1 MSVKYLNTAVMVAT
15 MLWLN
20 AGASGQNAKSRF
32 EVMDATVEQIH
43 DAMKEHRLSAHELV
57 QDYLDRINAYNTTI
71 NCVIA
76 TNKDALADADK
87 LDAEFKASGKFTGS
101 LHGIPVLIK
110 DQVDV
115 ANMPTTLGSVLFKD
129 YVPPVDSVVV
139 AKLRK
144 QGAIILGKATLGE
157 FGGGDAFGSLFGVT
171 HNPYDLDR
179 TVGGSSGGSG
189 ACLSANF
196 STLAVGEEGFASI
209 RRPSAWNSVV
219 GMRPTPGL
227 VTRTG
232 IYAGWPEKTGQLG
245 PMARTVTDMARMLD
259 VMVGYDPED
268 PLTSLGLGNT
278 PTVSYTTFLKKE
290 GLKGARIGI
299 IRESMGDH
307 SEPDT
312 DDYKK
317 VDAVFEHAIGELKAA
332 GAVLIDPL
340 PTLNIKDALALRA
353 TAPGEAEQSFENWVK
368 RNPNT
373 PYHTIQ
379 DVKNNPDVSKIVPYP
394 KEQTWAKPTPP
405 PDWAKYAKFVDA
417 RDRLAYQL
425 WNLMA
430 ENHLDAIVFKTVE
443 HQPTLIKDGLNP
455 PYYNQRGVTSIN
467 TFLIHAAA
475 MSVPAGFTSDNLPV
489 GITFF
494 GRPFSEPTLLKIAYS
509 YEQTTHHRVIPKSV
523 PDLGSAKASS
533 FPVLLQHRHA
543 PTLLAV
549 FEAQLTRLH
558 S

>member
-1 MSVKYLNTAVMVAT
+1 MICIRMQRSAAYLAVGVA
-15 MLWLN
+15 LVVP
-20 AGASGQNAKSRF
+20 APARGQAAKPKF
-32 EVMDATVEQIH
+32 DVMEATVEQIH
-43 DAMKEHRLSAHELV
+43 AAMREHRLTAHELV
-57 QDYLDRINAYNTTI
+57 QDYLDRIQAYNTTI

-76 TNKDALADADK
+76 TNNQALADADK
-87 LDAEFKASGKFTGS
+87 LDAEFKSTGHLAGS

-129 YVPPVDSVVV
+129 YVPPTDSVVV
-139 AKLRK
+139 AKLRG

-157 FGGGDAFGSLFGVT
+157 FGGGDAFGSGFGVT

-189 ACLSANF
+189 ACLSANL
-196 STLAVGEEGFASI
+196 STLALGEEGFASI
-209 RRPSAWNSVV
+209 RRPSAWNSTV

-245 PMARTVTDMARMLD
+245 PMARTVADMAKMLD
-259 VMVGYDPED
+259 AMVGYDPAD
-268 PLTSLGLGNT
+268 PLTALGVGNV
-278 PTVSYTTFLKKE
+278 PSVSYATFLKKD

-317 VDAVFEHAIGELKAA
+317 VDVVFEHAVGELKAA
-332 GAVLIDPL
+332 GAVVIDPL
-340 PTLNIKDALALRA
+340 PTLNIKEALAARA
-353 TAPGEAEQSFENWVK
+353 NAPGEAEESFENWVS
-368 RNPNT
+368 RNPST
-373 PYHTIQ
+373 PYHSLE
-379 DVKNNPDVSKIVPYP
+379 DVKKNPDVVKILPYT
-394 KEQTWAKPTPP
+394 KEQTWEKPAPP
-405 PDWAKYAKFVDA
+405 PDPAKYARFIVA
-417 RDRLAYQL
+417 RDKLAYQL

-430 ENHLDAIVFKTVE
+430 ENRLDAIVFKTVE

-475 MSVPAGFTSDNLPV
+475 LSVPAGFTTDNLPV

-494 GRPFSEPTLLKIAYS
+494 SRPFSEPTLLKLAYS
-509 YEQTTHHRVIPKSV
+509 YEQTTHHRVAPKSTPALSSV
-523 PDLGSAKASS
+523 KAAVATESHS
-533 FPVLLQHRHA
+533 LAGAGA
-543 PTLLAV
+543 P
-549 FEAQLTRLH
+549 
-558 S
+558 